1 MNYNRIIDIIK
12 DEVSKE
18 RQVVEDLAY
27 KDGYQKGLSEK
38 EDDADFDD
46 YSSGY
51 FEGIED
57 AWEAAKIVYKMSP
70 TERGNVFNSSGAF
83 LEILEDVHPIDVLKN
98 IIKVELEDKEIEYD
112 EIEYDEDLARLAVI
126 YGIESSDMSD
136 SLKNS
141 LINYIKENKIKVV
154 VKD

>member
-46 YSSGY
+46 YASGY

-70 TERGNVFNSSGAF
+70 TERGNVFKSSGAF

-98 IIKVELEDKEIEYD
+98 IIKVELEDE

-136 SLKNS
+136 SLKDS
-141 LINYIKENKIKVV
+141 LISYIKENNIKVV

>member
-27 KDGYQKGLSEK
+27 KDGYQKGLLEK
-38 EDDADFDD
+38 EDGADFDD
-46 YSSGY
+46 YASGY

-70 TERGNVFNSSGAF
+70 TERGNVFKSSGAF

-98 IIKVELEDKEIEYD
+98 IIKVELEDE

-136 SLKNS
+136 SLKDS
-141 LINYIKENKIKVV
+141 LISYIKENNIKVV

>member
-18 RQVVEDLAY
+18 RRVVEDLAY
-27 KDGYQKGLSEK
+27 KDGYQEGLSEK
-38 EDDADFDD
+38 EDSADFDD
-46 YSSGY
+46 YASGY

-57 AWEAAKIVYKMSP
+57 AWEAAKVVYKMSP
-70 TERGNVFNSSGAF
+70 TERGNVFKSSGAF

-98 IIKVELEDKEIEYD
+98 IIKVELEDE

-136 SLKNS
+136 SLKDS
-141 LINYIKENKIKVV
+141 LINYIKENNIKVV